1 VRVVFTPDGWD
12 EFLHW
17 ARESADEHK
26 RILDLIE
33 GCRRSPF
40 RGIGK
45 PEPLKGHLTGYWS
58 RRITGQH
65 RLVYAVKGNGEDQHI
80 VIVQC
85 RLHY

>member
-1 VRVVFTPDGWD
+1 MKVLFTADGWD

-17 ARESADEHK
+17 TREGADEQK
-26 RILDLIE
+26 RIFDLIE
-33 GCRRSPF
+33 DCRRSPF

-45 PEPLKGHLTGYWS
+45 PEPLKGNLAGYWS

-65 RLVYAVKGNGEDQHI
+65 RLVYAVKGKDEDRHI

>member
-1 VRVVFTPDGWD
+1 MKVLFTADGWN
-12 EFLHW
+12 EFLYW
-17 ARESADEHK
+17 DREGADEQK

-33 GCRRSPF
+33 DCRRSPF

-45 PEPLKGHLTGYWS
+45 PEPLRGNLAGYWS

-65 RLVYAVKGNGEDQHI
+65 RLVYAVRNKGDDQHI

-85 RLHY
+85 RFHY